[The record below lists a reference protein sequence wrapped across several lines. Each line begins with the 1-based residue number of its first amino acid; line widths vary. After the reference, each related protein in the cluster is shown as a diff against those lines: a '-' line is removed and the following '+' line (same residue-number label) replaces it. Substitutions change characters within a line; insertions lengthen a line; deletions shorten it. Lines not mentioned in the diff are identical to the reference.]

1 MAPRNKQRET
11 SNQQPDAAAP
21 TEPAVEST
29 ELQAK
34 KERLAF
40 MHKVQDL
47 LKATM
52 GRQDIDHREKK
63 SIVMDE
69 LTQMGAS
76 DDDIRY
82 IFKKEKGTKD
92 WYGFTFAEM
101 NALEDQIDTEQMLS
115 EKRAGTWVARE
126 QARRE
131 AKSKVVD
138 FDPEKF

>member
-1 MAPRNKQRET
+1 MANRNKQRET
-11 SNQQPDAAAP
+11 SNPQPDAAAP
-21 TEPAVEST
+21 SEPATNPSLV
-29 ELQAK
+29 AM

-40 MHKVQDL
+40 MHQVQQV
-47 LKATM
+47 LKSTM
-52 GRQDIDHREKK
+52 GRPDIDHREKK

-69 LTQMGAS
+69 LTQLGAS

-82 IFKKEKGTKD
+82 IFKKEKGVKD

-131 AKSKVVD
+131 AKGKVVD
-138 FDPEKF
+138 FNPDSF